1 MYRTCAFTG
10 HRNLKNTNFDASLL
24 DRTIGHLI
32 KNGTDTFLCGMAMGF
47 DLESAQ
53 SVIMH
58 KKNYDVKLIACIP
71 CANQTERFSE
81 SARKLYERVLS
92 RCDEVITLSDFYYP
106 GCMHERDRYMVD
118 NSDLIVSFLRKEKGG
133 TFYTVNY
140 ARRQNKKII
149 EL

>member
-71 CANQTERFSE
+71 CDNQTERFSE

>member
-47 DLESAQ
+47 DVESAQ

-92 RCDEVITLSDFYYP
+92 GCDEVIILSDLYYP

>member
-71 CANQTERFSE
+71 CANQ
-81 SARKLYERVLS
+81 
-92 RCDEVITLSDFYYP
+92 
-106 GCMHERDRYMVD
+106 
-118 NSDLIVSFLRKEKGG
+118 
-133 TFYTVNY
+133 
-140 ARRQNKKII
+140 KIGRAHV
-149 EL
+149 